1 MNDDSLSDLFTRIRN
16 AHLVGHLTVLVPFSS
31 TNKSILD
38 ILVRHGFI
46 QNFDQIQN
54 QQFLV
59 TFKSKSVIRELQR
72 LSRPGCRIYVSAQNI
87 PQIRGQLGILFL
99 STSKGILSDREARYL
114 KLGGE
119 ILGYIS

>member
-16 AHLVGHLTVLVPFSS
+16 AHLVGHPTVQVPFSS

-46 QNFDQIQN
+46 QHLEQN

-59 TFKSKSVIRELQR
+59 TFKSNFRELQR
-72 LSRPGCRIYVSAQNI
+72 VSRPGCRIYVSAQNI
-87 PQIRGQLGILFL
+87 PRGGILFL
-99 STSKGILSDREARYL
+99 STSKGIISDREARFL
-114 KLGGE
+114 NLGGE